1 VPARHRKR
9 IASSQDVF
17 PTEEQVDRHIRQV
30 HPGNHKTKLRPET
43 ISELNKTFGATMAF
57 FGYE

>member
-1 VPARHRKR
+1 MRKAIQASGGR
-9 IASSQDVF
+9 IVATVSSRRRF
-17 PTEEQVDRHIRQV
+17 
-30 HPGNHKTKLRPET
+30 PET